1 MAMDDHHITV
11 PRTARYHTLGD
22 PRSAK
27 SVWIVLHGYGQ
38 LARYFLRA
46 FEGLEKD
53 LLIVA
58 PEGLSRFYTDTGHSR
73 VGATWMTRED
83 REREIDDHVNYLDL
97 LADRIKQECPQ
108 AKHGQV
114 LGFSQGVA
122 TAARWS
128 MNGRTALQR
137 LVLWGGGLPAELNV
151 DRLRAE
157 WKDKHVDLVAGQTDA
172 IVTEDQGRQQDALL
186 NAAGVP
192 HAFHVHP
199 GGHALDPLTLSRL
212 LALG

>member
-1 MAMDDHHITV
+1 MEERHIIV
-11 PRTARYHTLGD
+11 PRAARYYTLGD
-22 PRSAK
+22 ARTAK
-27 SVWIVLHGYGQ
+27 RVWFVLHGYGQ
-38 LARYFLRA
+38 LARYFLRS

-58 PEGLSRFYTDTGHSR
+58 PEGLSRFYTDAGHSR

-83 REREIDDHVNYLDL
+83 REREIDDHVQYLDL
-97 LADRIKQECPQ
+97 LADRMLQECPQ
-108 AKHGQV
+108 AQHGQV

-128 MNGRTALQR
+128 MHGRTALQR
-137 LVLWGGGLPAELNV
+137 LVLWGGGLPAEMNV
-151 DRLRAE
+151 DRLQTA

-172 IVTEDQGRQQDALL
+172 IVTEEQGRQQDALL

-192 HAFHVHP
+192 HAYHVHP
-199 GGHALDPLTLSRL
+199 GGHALDPLTLTRL
-212 LALG
+212 LAIG

>member
-1 MAMDDHHITV
+1 MEERHITV
-11 PRTARYHTLGD
+11 PKAARYYTLGD
-22 PRSAK
+22 ARTAK
-27 SVWIVLHGYGQ
+27 SVWFVLHGYGQ

-58 PEGLSRFYTDTGHSR
+58 PEGLSRFYTDAGHSR

-83 REREIDDHVNYLDL
+83 REREIEDHVAYLDL
-97 LADRIKQECPQ
+97 LADRIKHECPQ
-108 AKHGQV
+108 AQHGQV

-128 MNGRTALQR
+128 VHGRTPLHR
-137 LVLWGGGLPAELNV
+137 LVLWGGGLPAELNA
-151 DRLRAE
+151 DRVKAE

-172 IVTEDQGRQQDALL
+172 IVTEEQGRQQDALL

-192 HAFHVHP
+192 NAYHLHP
-199 GGHALDPLTLSRL
+199 GGHALDPLTLSHL
-212 LALG
+212 LAIN